1 VCRRAITAYA
11 VTPKIDNVTTA
22 LLSALYAI
30 VLTTAFA
37 AFRVRPL
44 ATPHRARWPWATTVA
59 VIIVGIPTLA
69 QFTVAPWLLNSLERN
84 WTLIARG
91 QVWRLL
97 TSLVVQDGGVAG
109 AIFNLVALAIIGF
122 AAEQVWGPL
131 RWTVIA
137 LTGAIAGELWGKIV
151 QPIGAGNSVAV
162 FSLAASLAVV
172 AMLRGAGLQRVLG
185 VISLAGAALLL
196 IIGDIHGGAATVGA
210 VLGGLLAPFTHSAKA
225 SSDVSRSGGHS

>member
-1 VCRRAITAYA
+1 MCRRAITACA

-97 TSLVVQDGGVAG
+97 TSLVVQDGGVASVPAYFLG
-109 AIFNLVALAIIGF
+109 RGPAQARRAGSRVSVALAEEHVKGRGGKV
-122 AAEQVWGPL
+122 VWEGVL
-131 RWTVIA
+131 
-137 LTGAIAGELWGKIV
+137 LT
-151 QPIGAGNSVAV
+151 
-162 FSLAASLAVV
+162 
-172 AMLRGAGLQRVLG
+172 RR
-185 VISLAGAALLL
+185 
-196 IIGDIHGGAATVGA
+196 
-210 VLGGLLAPFTHSAKA
+210 
-225 SSDVSRSGGHS
+225 R